1 MKLLSNLFFIS
12 AVVSL
17 AGSLIFF
24 EIGMRAMRKKLEE
37 KEKKSTKI
45 ALRLLIVSGILFGIS
60 GLLAFFV

>member
-12 AVVSL
+12 AVVLLS
-17 AGSLIFF
+17 GSLIFF

-45 ALRLLIVSGILFGIS
+45 ALKLLIISGALFGIS